1 MVSQTR
7 KSQDEK
13 VSHHCRIDDALLLRN
28 SAGGINA
35 DAQLFETFAQSKA
48 EIQKIVQRFGYVRKW
63 FWIQSLLNN
72 ESFVNSMLND
82 IGKPA
87 LHDLNFMMK
96 LAVGFKW
103 IDLKPDEFKF
113 EAYEPRGRSSKLVT
127 GQYNNNEKK
136 CSINL
141 GLFTKIF
148 LEPKARQPTNI
159 NEKQL
164 VEFLEEIYSTIVHEG
179 FHAVQNSS
187 ILNDKRPGNR
197 ASANDISNFKEG
209 GAIFVE
215 SIAKSLITTSWP
227 LMISNDS
234 SSLEN
239 SFLLNFAMDHVSN
252 AIYERHDKIRD
263 MLKNFVPHEAGMF
276 IFAVRY
282 IANGGFINTLKEI
295 SKMAEQGDVSNEEL
309 YRMLDKDI
317 ENGNLTKLKQKTQ
330 NVLDRA
336 LQRNIK

>member
-1 MVSQTR
+1 MVS
-7 KSQDEK
+7 KSKEIQDEK
-13 VSHHCRIDDALLLRN
+13 VSRLYRSEDASFLRN
-28 SAGGINA
+28 GAVGINA
-35 DAQLFETFAQSKA
+35 DELMFGTFSESKA

-63 FWIQSLLNN
+63 SWVQSLLNN

-82 IGKPA
+82 ISKLA
-87 LHDLNFMMK
+87 LRDLDCMMK
-96 LAVGFKW
+96 LAVGFRGVN
-103 IDLKPDEFKF
+103 LKPDEFKV
-113 EAYEPRGRSSKLVT
+113 EAYEPDGKSRELVT
-127 GQYNNNEKK
+127 GRYDHNEKK
-136 CSINL
+136 CGINL

-148 LEPKARQPTNI
+148 LEPKARQPTSI

-164 VEFLEEIYSTIVHEG
+164 AEFLEGIYSTIIHEG

-209 GAIFVE
+209 GARFVE